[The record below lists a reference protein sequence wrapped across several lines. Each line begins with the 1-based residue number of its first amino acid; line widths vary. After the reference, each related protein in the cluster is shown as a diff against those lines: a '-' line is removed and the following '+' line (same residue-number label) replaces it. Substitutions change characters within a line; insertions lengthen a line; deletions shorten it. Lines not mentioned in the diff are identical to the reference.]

1 MENYPEYSMKTL
13 RDGKYERVKINEKK
27 KMRDS
32 NINLIRFSRAE
43 IRRDNFR
50 RVYG

>member
-13 RDGKYERVKINEKK
+13 RDGKYERVKINEK